1 MADKITRTVYTYKVS
16 LIEMVKTE
24 EGYSCQVTGIGV
36 HKGTSCTK
44 KEMRTAL
51 KAAGVHVK
59 PGATMEIEIIGKTL
73 YSMPWEQFESLAT
86 AEEVVA
92 EPTLVEEPTENEE

>member
-1 MADKITRTVYTYKVS
+1 MADKITRTVNTYQVS

-24 EGYSCQVTGIGV
+24 EGYSCQVTGLGV

-44 KEMRTAL
+44 KDMRTAL

-59 PGATMEIEIIGKTL
+59 PGATMEAEVIGKTM

-92 EPTLVEEPTENEE
+92 ESTETEE

>member
-1 MADKITRTVYTYKVS
+1 MADKITRTVNSYKVS
-16 LIEMVKTE
+16 LIEMVKTD
-24 EGYSCQVTGIGV
+24 EGYSCQVTGLGL

-44 KEMRTAL
+44 KDMRTAL

-59 PGATMEIEIIGKTL
+59 PGATMEAEIIGKTM

-86 AEEVVA
+86 EEKA
-92 EPTLVEEPTENEE
+92 AVESTETEE